1 MDNSEMI
8 KMLFTALI
16 TSVELEMDDF
26 NDDLDKA
33 KDALKSLSK
42 AAHELHES
50 LGSRGAERVGARSFK
65 SIYAPDNEID
75 RVKLFNDAELLQVN
89 TRALVDAFRQYL
101 RNNIALLA
109 STGTKL
115 ELRIVGNP
123 LLPEIV
129 IRGGYDS
136 EETD

>member
-8 KMLFTALI
+8 KMLFTALMA
-16 TSVELEMDDF
+16 SVEAEMDDF

-42 AAHELHES
+42 ASHELHES
-50 LGSRGAERVGARSFK
+50 LGSSRAECVGECSFK
-65 SIYAPDNEID
+65 SIYAPYNEID

-129 IRGGYDS
+129 IRGGHDS

>member
-1 MDNSEMI
+1 MANSEMI
-8 KMLFTALI
+8 KMLFT
-16 TSVELEMDDF
+16 
-26 NDDLDKA
+26 
-33 KDALKSLSK
+33 ALKSLSK

-50 LGSRGAERVGARSFK
+50 LGSSRAECCGARSFK
-65 SIYAPDNEID
+65 SIYAPDNGID

-89 TRALVDAFRQYL
+89 TSALVDAFRQYL
-101 RNNIALLA
+101 RNNIVLLA
-109 STGTKL
+109 STDTKL

>member
-8 KMLFTALI
+8 KMLFMALTA
-16 TSVELEMDDF
+16 SVECEMDNF

-50 LGSRGAERVGARSFK
+50 LGSSGAECVGECSFK
-65 SIYAPDNEID
+65 GTYGTGDEID

-89 TRALVDAFRQYL
+89 TRALVDAFRQYI
-101 RNNIALLA
+101 RNNITLLS
-109 STGTKL
+109 STDTEL
-115 ELRIVGNP
+115 ELRIVGCP
-123 LLPEIV
+123 LLPDIV
-129 IRGGYDS
+129 LRGGHSS

>member
-8 KMLFTALI
+8 KMLFIALKA
-16 TSVELEMDDF
+16 SVDFEMDDF
-26 NDDLDKA
+26 NDDLGKA

-50 LGSRGAERVGARSFK
+50 LGSDKVECVGECSFK
-65 SIYAPDNEID
+65 GTYAPDNEID
-75 RVKLFNDAELLQVN
+75 RVKLFNDVELLQVN

-109 STGTKL
+109 STDTKL
-115 ELRIVGNP
+115 ELRISGNP
-123 LLPEIV
+123 LLPDIV
-129 IRGGYDS
+129 IRGGYAS